1 MMLLKEQ
8 MKAYPFSHN
17 ERVIID
23 YILDKQINIKDYSVS
38 SMLIFR
44 ITHNRY
50 TIVELLLAFFVPLLL
65 SLIIILIKEKK
76 YDYI

>member
-23 YILDKQINIKDYSVS
+23 YILDKQINIKVYSVK
-38 SMLIFR
+38 MIAGLNLKTPI
-44 ITHNRY
+44 
-50 TIVELLLAFFVPLLL
+50 
-65 SLIIILIKEKK
+65 
-76 YDYI
+76 